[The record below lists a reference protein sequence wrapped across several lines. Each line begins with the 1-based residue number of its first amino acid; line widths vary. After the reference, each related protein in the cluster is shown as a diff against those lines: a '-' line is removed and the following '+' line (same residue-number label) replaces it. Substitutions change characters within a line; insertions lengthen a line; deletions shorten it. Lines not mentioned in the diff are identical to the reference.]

1 VLKSRYDLV
10 HRAFVFTLS
19 IYLRTKS
26 DFESPLCS
34 ESLNYCGECL
44 NAMGRGYAGIPFC
57 VHAVNIRRKA
67 FGPNHPAYAHALS
80 VLAKCFRSVGR
91 SCDAIRLME
100 ECNEICEIAFAAHHA
115 NLIPNFIAYGDA
127 LQSVGRHADALTAFE
142 KAASIHVHNF
152 RENQNRRQLEKIK
165 ASIEEVKEQSAK
177 RKSTVRRRTL
187 PYRAASMSMAD
198 DSSSEDEWPETSA
211 SDRDLGRLRSNS
223 LKHLGPACQRDGY
236 SVIPS
241 IDVDSD
247 ATPVIVCTDVGRHF
261 NDDSNL
267 VLLRGMTEAKLLQ
280 PLAVVVNLYPQVDR
294 ACMAR
299 GALDSLGL
307 GDVPVGIGGVAG
319 WCGNDDLAV
328 YETCYARNC
337 TCIEHRG
344 VDLMARSLKSAPNL
358 SVKILCIANLSDVA
372 QLLRDKPDL
381 CVDKVKEIV
390 MTGSLQP
397 LEMDADH
404 IVPDFSAGSK
414 DGPCDEEAAIFVYQ
428 RCQELNIPTF
438 TVTNHVAKSVVLTYP
453 DICQSAHFVATG
465 ALNRLKEEMK
475 KSGIQNGKEP
485 FYIDLHSAMAML
497 TCADSYRPLRFSWK
511 MKEVRGIQHSV
522 AGLSAAETAIIDLP
536 ALEEELKILYR
547 LGFQSALP
555 IQARKRKRSSDRLK
569 EMAATAHSE

>member
-1 VLKSRYDLV
+1 
-10 HRAFVFTLS
+10 
-19 IYLRTKS
+19 
-26 DFESPLCS
+26 
-34 ESLNYCGECL
+34 
-44 NAMGRGYAGIPFC
+44 MGRGYAGIPFC
-57 VHAVNIRRKA
+57 AHAVQIRRKA

-100 ECNEICEIAFAAHHA
+100 ECNEICEIAFSSHHA
-115 NLIPNFIAYGDA
+115 NLISNFIAYGDA

-142 KAASIHVHNF
+142 RAASVHKHNF
-152 RENQNRRQLEKIK
+152 TEDQNLKQLQKIE
-165 ASIEEVKEQSAK
+165 ASIKEMKQQSAAT
-177 RKSTVRRRTL
+177 RKNTGRRRTL
-187 PYRAASMSMAD
+187 PYRAASMCMTD
-198 DSSSEDEWPETSA
+198 DSSSEDEGVETST
-211 SDRDLGRLRSNS
+211 SDRGLGRMRSNS
-223 LKHLGPACQRDGY
+223 LRALGPACQRDGY

-247 ATPVIVCTDVGRHF
+247 ATPVIVCTDVGRRL

-267 VLLRGMTEAKLLQ
+267 VMLRGMTEAKLLQ
-280 PLAVVVNLYPQVDR
+280 PIAIVVNLYPQVDR

-319 WCGNDDLAV
+319 GHDKDDLVV

-344 VDLMARSLKSAPNL
+344 VDLMVRSLKSAPDL

-372 QLLRDKPDL
+372 QLLRDEPDL

-397 LEMDADH
+397 LETDADRV
-404 IVPDFSAGSK
+404 VPDFSSVSE
-414 DGPCDEEAAIFVYQ
+414 DGPCDEKAAVFVYQ

-438 TVTNHVAKSVVLTYP
+438 TVADHVSDRVIMTYP
-453 DICQSAHFVATG
+453 DICQSSHFIATG
-465 ALNRLKEEMK
+465 ALHRLNEMMK
-475 KSGIQNGKEP
+475 KSDIQTDKEP
-485 FYIDLHSAMAML
+485 FYIDLHSAMAIL
-497 TCADSYRPLRFSWK
+497 SSADSYRPLRFSWK
-511 MKEVRGIQHSV
+511 MKEVRGIQHCV
-522 AGLSAAETAIIDLP
+522 TGLSSSETAVVDVP

-555 IQARKRKRSSDRLK
+555 IQARRRKRSSDRLK
-569 EMAATAHSE
+569 ELAATSHSSDL